1 MSGPV
6 DAAERDDGLTDWR
19 AAVIDHSA
27 GDQPG
32 ALGRRRVG
40 GDAAAGTGLAGITTC
55 AAMLAATSIDA
66 AKATVAKRL
75 IVVIG
80 VLRGVLLAGAC
91 PSGPRHKPRGLPCL
105 LFSVPQFFSVPSYFS
120 HAAIT
125 ASQLSP
131 KQTRE
136 SERGNEV
143 SSRKTASRA
152 AYRAMSATRDRGA
165 VGMRRFSSPAA
176 PSARAGV
183 CSDATMS
190 VVQEQLSTS
199 LAGRYRIERELGAGG
214 MATVYLAR
222 DLRHDRQVAL
232 KVMNADVVAAVGG
245 ERFVQEIRTTA
256 NLKHPHILP
265 LFDSGAA
272 ADTLFYVMPYID
284 GESLRARIRRSGP
297 LPVGEALQILREVA
311 DGLAHAHA
319 QGVIHRDIKPDNV
332 LLSGSHAFLA
342 DFGIARAF
350 EGAEAVDRTMT
361 ATVAV
366 VGTPAYMSPEQIR
379 GQRQLDHRTDIY
391 TFGVMAYEMLA
402 GVPPFEAT
410 TAAAVMSAHLTEAPE
425 PLSRRRRDVP
435 PALAALVMK
444 CLEKRAEDRWQQTG
458 DLLAALT
465 TMRAGPAFGAGGRVA
480 TRLAPSSS
488 DRSWPWR

>member
-1 MSGPV
+1 
-6 DAAERDDGLTDWR
+6 
-19 AAVIDHSA
+19 
-27 GDQPG
+27 
-32 ALGRRRVG
+32 
-40 GDAAAGTGLAGITTC
+40 
-55 AAMLAATSIDA
+55 
-66 AKATVAKRL
+66 
-75 IVVIG
+75 
-80 VLRGVLLAGAC
+80 
-91 PSGPRHKPRGLPCL
+91 
-105 LFSVPQFFSVPSYFS
+105 
-120 HAAIT
+120 
-125 ASQLSP
+125 
-131 KQTRE
+131 
-136 SERGNEV
+136 
-143 SSRKTASRA
+143 
-152 AYRAMSATRDRGA
+152 
-165 VGMRRFSSPAA
+165 
-176 PSARAGV
+176 
-183 CSDATMS
+183 MS

-297 LPVGEALQILREVA
+297 LPVGEAVQILREVA

-319 QGVIHRDIKPDNV
+319 QGVVHRDIKPDNV

-342 DFGIARAF
+342 DFGIARAL
-350 EGAEAVDRTMT
+350 EAAEAVDRTMT

-391 TFGVMAYEMLA
+391 AFGVMAYEMLA
-402 GVPPFEAT
+402 GR
-410 TAAAVMSAHLTEAPE
+410 SAIRGHD
-425 PLSRRRRDVP
+425 RRRGHVGASDRGARAAQP
-435 PALAALVMK
+435 PAPRRAAGA
-444 CLEKRAEDRWQQTG
+444 C
-458 DLLAALT
+458 
-465 TMRAGPAFGAGGRVA
+465 RAGDEVPREARGRSLATDGRSARRAHDDAGRSRVGAGGRVA
-480 TRLAPSSS
+480 TRPCASRS
-488 DRSWPWR
+488 DRSRPWQ